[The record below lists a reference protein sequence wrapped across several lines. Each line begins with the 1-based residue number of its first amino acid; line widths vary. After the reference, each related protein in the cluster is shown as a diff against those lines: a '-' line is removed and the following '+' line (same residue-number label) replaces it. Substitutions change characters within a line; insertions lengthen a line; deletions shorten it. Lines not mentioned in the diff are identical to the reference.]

1 MNGIAVSWTV
11 VFLPNKSMNI
21 PANREPT
28 GVEMTPK
35 LAEIIIKRKSKI
47 RFTHKKTTRFNRI
60 DSFTDN

>member
-47 RFTHKKTTRFNRI
+47 SKKTTRFNRI
-60 DSFTDN
+60 DRFTDN

>member
-1 MNGIAVSWTV
+1 MVHPIMNGIAVSWTV

-35 LAEIIIKRKSKI
+35 LAIQEASSLEMDMILDGFCS
-47 RFTHKKTTRFNRI
+47 
-60 DSFTDN
+60 